1 MSLAPRIA
9 GRHLLDLGRQRPGL
23 GPSPA
28 QAGELRDG
36 VAQDYNPLMHLEAV
50 IFDMDG
56 VVTRTERLHA
66 RAWRRLL
73 EEYLDSRRAR
83 GEVHE
88 PYDPVR
94 DYLAWLDG
102 KPRYDGVRTFLE
114 GRGIDIPFGHREDA
128 NDAETACGLGN
139 RKGLYFEEIFNA
151 EGVEL
156 YESTVARIAELRALG
171 VRTALGT
178 SSRHGGRIM
187 RGAGI
192 TDQFD
197 VIADGNTIRER
208 GLKGKPSPDL
218 FLEAARELGIP
229 PSRITV
235 VEDAVAGVEAGRRG
249 SFARVI
255 GVNRGDNHEALEGAG
270 ADVVVEDLAE
280 LSAEDLLTTFPKQ
293 TREGEAHE

>member
-1 MSLAPRIA
+1 
-9 GRHLLDLGRQRPGL
+9 
-23 GPSPA
+23 
-28 QAGELRDG
+28 
-36 VAQDYNPLMHLEAV
+36 MHLEAV

-56 VVTRTERLHA
+56 VVTRTERLHV
-66 RAWRRLL
+66 RAWRQLFD
-73 EEYLDSRRAR
+73 EYLDARRAR
-83 GEVHE
+83 GETHA
-88 PYDPVR
+88 PFDPVK
-94 DYLAWLDG
+94 DYLAWVDG
-102 KPRYDGVRTFLE
+102 KPRYDGIQSFLE
-114 GRGIDIPFGHREDA
+114 ARGIDIAFGRREDG
-128 NDAETACGLGN
+128 NDVETVCGLGN
-139 RKGLYFEEIFNA
+139 RKDQYFEEMLNA
-151 EGVEL
+151 EGVRV
-156 YESTVARIAELRALG
+156 YDSTVERIVELRALG
-171 VRTALGT
+171 ARIALGT

-187 RGAGI
+187 RMTGI

-280 LSAEDLLTTFPKQ
+280 LSAEDLLTTFPRH